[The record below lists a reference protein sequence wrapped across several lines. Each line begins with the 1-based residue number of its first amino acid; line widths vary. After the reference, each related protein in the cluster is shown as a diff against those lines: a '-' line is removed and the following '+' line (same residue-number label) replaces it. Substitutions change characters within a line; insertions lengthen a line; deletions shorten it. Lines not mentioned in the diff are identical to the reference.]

1 VSVVDPVLRQLIICA
16 DDFAEHQS
24 ASLGIAKLAQ
34 SGRISATSAMVLSP
48 RWPKDAPLLHGVRDQ
63 IDVGLHLDWTSDFA
77 LFSGHGMPLAQAIRR
92 ALLGGF
98 DPQHARDVI
107 ERQLDA
113 FEAHWGAPPDY
124 VDGHQHVQQFDGI
137 RQALVG
143 VLTRRYGGLPRQPY
157 LRVSRAVQGGLDVKA
172 TIISAM
178 GSNAL
183 EKIAAS
189 AGIKRAR
196 ALLGVYDFKGDA
208 PRYAGLMKHWL
219 RLAAPASILMCH
231 PAQAA
236 EPGDPI
242 GVARLQEF
250 SYLSSPDFAQA
261 LQHARVRPARGTLA
275 MQSLP

>member
-1 VSVVDPVLRQLIICA
+1 
-16 DDFAEHQS
+16 
-24 ASLGIAKLAQ
+24 
-34 SGRISATSAMVLSP
+34 
-48 RWPKDAPLLHGVRDQ
+48 VRDQ
-63 IDVGLHLDWTSDFA
+63 VDVGLHLDWTSDFA
-77 LFSGHGMPLAQAIRR
+77 ISAGHGMTLAQAMRR

-98 DPQHARDVI
+98 DPQQARGVI

-143 VLTRRYGGLPRQPY
+143 VLTQRYGGLPRQPY
-157 LRVSRAVQGGLDVKA
+157 LRVSRVAQGGVDVKA
-172 TIISAM
+172 MIISAM
-178 GSNAL
+178 GANAI
-183 EKIAAS
+183 EKIAGS
-189 AGIKRAR
+189 AGITRAR
-196 ALLGVYDFKGDA
+196 TLLGVYDFKGDA
-208 PRYAGLMKHWL
+208 TRYGGLMQRWL

-261 LQHARVRPARGTLA
+261 LQNARVRPARGALA
-275 MQSLP
+275 MQGLPQSLQ